1 MTGGIRTIRTSL
13 AGTLLLLLMSA
24 CQGSDSSAD
33 STERTAAAYSVI
45 IDDLLRRQP
54 IEPAEGSELPVVYIE
69 AFADEGI
76 SLEVQVL
83 VVANLAEQLEI
94 RFIDDVVEATDQD
107 LDTHPVKSGS
117 VLIGVGPVPE
127 APVEVQVEW
136 YDDRE
141 TVMAYRYALTPR
153 GASSWII
160 AGERAST
167 EPVGFV
173 QSS

>member
-1 MTGGIRTIRTSL
+1 MHASL
-13 AGTLLLLLMSA
+13 AGALLLVFATA
-24 CQGSDSSAD
+24 CQASSTPSD

-69 AFADEGI
+69 AFSDEGI

-94 RFIDDVVEATDQD
+94 RFIDDVAEATDQD
-107 LDTHPVKSGS
+107 LETHPVKSGS

-127 APVEVQVEW
+127 APVEIQVEW
-136 YDDRE
+136 YNDRE
-141 TVMAYRYALTPR
+141 TVTAYRYALTAR
-153 GASSWII
+153 GESEWVVE
-160 AGERAST
+160 GEPVST

-173 QSS
+173 ESS